1 MNKFNKTAIKNMV
14 VGVALSA
21 TPALASAE
29 VTLRFSDWMPLSHHT
44 VAQGAEVFI
53 EKIEELSDGS
63 IGIQYFP
70 AEQIGKA
77 GDKLSLAQTGV
88 ADLVSVAPAY
98 ISDKLPLS
106 GVIELPGVYDQACAG
121 SYAFAELTQPG
132 GVLDKAEYAPNGIRV
147 LFVGAQGPYRAL
159 TTERQLNDLEDFQ
172 GLRVR
177 TAGGPMDMLARE
189 LDAVSVRLSGPDVL
203 PSLTRG
209 TLDGVF
215 WPLQSVESWG
225 LKDALGHMT
234 PNISVGSFNI
244 VFAISERSWSR
255 LSSEQQEI
263 LVEAGKQATRAHCEF
278 IEGNEEKTIDDLL
291 ASGIE
296 ATPLSESD
304 VQQVEESYQQIA
316 NSWAERLDERNLA
329 GSEVLEAFSEAVTSV
344 SASPEPSKDSSKER
358 GSDEG

>member
-1 MNKFNKTAIKNMV
+1 MNKSNKAVIKNTLLGLALA
-14 VGVALSA
+14 GV
-21 TPALASAE
+21 PALASAD

-44 VAQGAEVFI
+44 VAQGANVFI
-53 EKIEELSDGS
+53 EKVEALSEGQ
-63 IGIQYFP
+63 INIQYFP

-77 GDKLSLAQTGV
+77 ADKLSLAQTGV
-88 ADLVSVAPAY
+88 ADMVSIAPAY
-98 ISDKLPLS
+98 ISDRLPLS
-106 GVIELPGVYDQACAG
+106 GVIELPGIYDGACSG
-121 SYAFAELTQPG
+121 SYAFAELTKPG
-132 GVLDKAEYAPNGIRV
+132 GVLAEQEYTPNGVRV

-159 TTERQLNDLEDFQ
+159 TTERQLNSIEDFS

-234 PNISVGSFNI
+234 PNVSVGSFNI
-244 VFAISERSWSR
+244 VFAISERSWNR
-255 LSSEQQEI
+255 LSPELQDI
-263 LVEAGKQATRAHCEF
+263 LVEAGEQATRAHCEF
-278 IEGNEEKTIDDLL
+278 IEANEEKTIDDLI

-296 ATPLSESD
+296 STPLSADD
-304 VQQVEESYQQIA
+304 VRQVEASYQQIA
-316 NSWAERLDERNLA
+316 DSWANRLSERNLA
-329 GSEVLEAFSEAVTSV
+329 GNEVLEAFTDAVANV
-344 SASPEPSKDSSKER
+344 NDSMATTMDR
-358 GSDEG
+358 GE